1 LASVIQASRAIRS
14 DLALTICKSSEMR
27 LASRQL
33 RIDAME
39 ASQGSAAWRRG
50 LHARKAQRSQLVANA
65 IARILSSRGYT
76 AFVAEQPQDTA
87 PIQ

>member
-1 LASVIQASRAIRS
+1 
-14 DLALTICKSSEMR
+14 
-27 LASRQL
+27 
-33 RIDAME
+33 ME